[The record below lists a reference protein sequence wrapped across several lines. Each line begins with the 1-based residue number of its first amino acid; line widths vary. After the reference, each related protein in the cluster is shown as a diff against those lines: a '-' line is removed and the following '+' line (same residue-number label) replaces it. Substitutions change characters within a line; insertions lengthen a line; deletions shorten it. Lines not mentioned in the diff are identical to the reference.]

1 MSLLCP
7 CCSPSSWGS
16 LSLPTASPPQE
27 KEPQPCC
34 GGAEMLGA
42 AAVALSEGLP
52 SAGGGCFLP
61 PALIM
66 RCNLSG
72 GRDTA
77 CFDGG

>member
-1 MSLLCP
+1 MSLL
-7 CCSPSSWGS
+7 
-16 LSLPTASPPQE
+16 LSQLLGQPEPAHSFPPQGE
-27 KEPQPCC
+27 GAPTLLW
-34 GGAEMLGA
+34 GGEMLGA